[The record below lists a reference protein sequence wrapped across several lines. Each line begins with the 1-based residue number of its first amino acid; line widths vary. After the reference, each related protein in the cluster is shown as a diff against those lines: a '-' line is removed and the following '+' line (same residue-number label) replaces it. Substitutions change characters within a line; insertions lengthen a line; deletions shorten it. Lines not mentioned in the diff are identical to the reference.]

1 MSILRTMDDVPFKY
15 VLDNNDK
22 NDPILNKMENKDLDD
37 TDSQFEKYRMK
48 ERSFLQNNFDILNP
62 PNL

>member
-15 VLDNNDK
+15 VLDNNNK
-22 NDPILNKMENKDLDD
+22 NNPMKKMENKDLDD
-37 TDSQFEKYRMK
+37 PDSQFEKYRMK